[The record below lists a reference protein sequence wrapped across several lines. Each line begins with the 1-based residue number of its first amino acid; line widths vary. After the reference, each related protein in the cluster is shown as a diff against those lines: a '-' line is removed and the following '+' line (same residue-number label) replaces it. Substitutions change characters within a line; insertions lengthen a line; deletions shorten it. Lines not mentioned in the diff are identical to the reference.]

1 MGRER
6 RGQHVPAL
14 QYTQGSEWLAR
25 GPEGQRSEASQQA
38 GGVSRAALACPAEF
52 RLPTQPLLQMR
63 LTLPSPREPQSN
75 QTAQVDV
82 ARNLATIRVTPAQSN
97 GSWVVLFDGENVSGL
112 GVRSP
117 LLGVPVA
124 LPHLPASPGLHLLPP
139 CRAQGLL
146 PPPDGAPRS

>member
-1 MGRER
+1 M
-6 RGQHVPAL
+6 
-14 QYTQGSEWLAR
+14 
-25 GPEGQRSEASQQA
+25 
-38 GGVSRAALACPAEF
+38 SRAALACPAEL

-63 LTLPSPREPQSN
+63 LTLPSPREPQFK

-97 GSWVVLFDGENVSGL
+97 GSWVVLFDGKSVSRL
-112 GVRSP
+112 GVRLP

-139 CRAQGLL
+139 RRAQGLL